1 MDMALRI
8 NTDYFYRSEAG
19 QFSFIKIP
27 KLLVTGED
35 FSSLSISAKILY
47 GLLLD
52 RMAIASKNQ
61 WIDDEGRVYIQYQL
75 SEIQEDMNI
84 SKRKAGECLNEL
96 QDMGL
101 ILKRKGGNGYPSR
114 IYAKIATLLRK
125 GGYRFER

>member
-75 SEIQEDMNI
+75 TEIQEDMNI

-96 QDMGL
+96 QDIGL
-101 ILKRKGGNGYPSR
+101 ILKRKGNGCN
-114 IYAKIATLLRK
+114 
-125 GGYRFER
+125 E

>member
-1 MDMALRI
+1 MDMSLRI

-35 FSSLSISAKILY
+35 FSTLSISAKILY

-96 QDMGL
+96 QDIGL

-114 IYAKIATLLRK
+114 IYVKNFTKRI
-125 GGYRFER
+125 

>member
-8 NTDYFYRSEAG
+8 STDYFYRREAG
-19 QFSFIKIP
+19 QFTFIKIP

-52 RMAIASKNQ
+52 RMAMASKNQ

-114 IYAKIATLLRK
+114 IYLKNFTKRI
-125 GGYRFER
+125 

>member
-27 KLLVTGED
+27 KLLVIGED

-52 RMAIASKNQ
+52 RMAIASKNK

-101 ILKRKGGNGYPSR
+101 IVKRKGGNGYPSR
-114 IYAKIATLLRK
+114 IYVKNFTKRI
-125 GGYRFER
+125 

>member
-8 NTDYFYRSEAG
+8 NTDYFYRCEAG
-19 QFSFIKIP
+19 QFNFIKIP

-52 RMAIASKNQ
+52 RMAIASKNK

-114 IYAKIATLLRK
+114 IYVKNCTKRI
-125 GGYRFER
+125 

>member
-1 MDMALRI
+1 MDMALKI

-35 FSSLSISAKILY
+35 FSTLSISAKILY

-101 ILKRKGGNGYPSR
+101 IVKRKGGNGYPSR
-114 IYAKIATLLRK
+114 IYVKNFTKRI
-125 GGYRFER
+125 

>member
-1 MDMALRI
+1 MDMALKI

-27 KLLVTGED
+27 KQLVTGED

-47 GLLLD
+47 GVLLD

-96 QDMGL
+96 QDIGL

-114 IYAKIATLLRK
+114 IYVKNFTKRI
-125 GGYRFER
+125 

>member
-8 NTDYFYRSEAG
+8 NTDYFYRSEAD

-27 KLLVTGED
+27 KQLVIGED
-35 FSSLSISAKILY
+35 FSTLSISAKILY

-114 IYAKIATLLRK
+114 IYVKNFTKRI
-125 GGYRFER
+125 

>member
-1 MDMALRI
+1 MDMALKI

-35 FSSLSISAKILY
+35 FSTLSISAKILY

-96 QDMGL
+96 QDIGL

-114 IYAKIATLLRK
+114 IYVKNFTKRI
-125 GGYRFER
+125 

>member
-1 MDMALRI
+1 MDMALKI

-19 QFSFIKIP
+19 QFTFIKIP

-35 FSSLSISAKILY
+35 FSTLSISAKILY

-114 IYAKIATLLRK
+114 IYVKNFTKRI
-125 GGYRFER
+125 

>member
-8 NTDYFYRSEAG
+8 NTDFFYRSEAG

-35 FSSLSISAKILY
+35 FSTLSISAKILY

-52 RMAIASKNQ
+52 RMAIASKNK

-101 ILKRKGGNGYPSR
+101 IVKRKGGNGYPSR
-114 IYAKIATLLRK
+114 IYVKNFTKRI
-125 GGYRFER
+125 

>member
-8 NTDYFYRSEAG
+8 NTDYFYRSEAE
-19 QFSFIKIP
+19 QFTFIKIP

-35 FSSLSISAKILY
+35 FSALSISAKILY

-52 RMAIASKNQ
+52 RMAIASKNK

-75 SEIQEDMNI
+75 SEIQENMNI

-114 IYAKIATLLRK
+114 IYVKSFTKRI
-125 GGYRFER
+125 

>member
-1 MDMALRI
+1 MDMAVRV
-8 NTDYFYRSEAG
+8 NTDYFYRTEAE

-27 KLLVTGED
+27 KMLVTGED

-52 RMAIASKNQ
+52 RMAIASKNK

-75 SEIQEDMNI
+75 SEIQEDMKI

-96 QDMGL
+96 QDVGL
-101 ILKRKGGNGYPSR
+101 VLKRKGGNGDPNR
-114 IYAKIATLLRK
+114 IYIMNFTKRI
-125 GGYRFER
+125 

>member
-35 FSSLSISAKILY
+35 FSSLSITAKILY

-101 ILKRKGGNGYPSR
+101 IVKRKGGNGYPSR
-114 IYAKIATLLRK
+114 IYVKNFTKRI
-125 GGYRFER
+125 

>member
-35 FSSLSISAKILY
+35 FSTLSISAKILY

-101 ILKRKGGNGYPSR
+101 IVKRKGGNGYPSR
-114 IYAKIATLLRK
+114 IYVKNFTKRI
-125 GGYRFER
+125 

>member
-35 FSSLSISAKILY
+35 FSTLSISAKILY

-52 RMAIASKNQ
+52 RMAIASKKQ

-75 SEIQEDMNI
+75 SAIQEDMNI

-114 IYAKIATLLRK
+114 IYVKNFTKRI
-125 GGYRFER
+125 

>member
-35 FSSLSISAKILY
+35 FSSRSISAKILY

-101 ILKRKGGNGYPSR
+101 IVKRKGGNGYPSR
-114 IYAKIATLLRK
+114 IYVKNFTKRI
-125 GGYRFER
+125 

>member
-52 RMAIASKNQ
+52 RMAIASKNK

-114 IYAKIATLLRK
+114 IYVKNFTKRI
-125 GGYRFER
+125 